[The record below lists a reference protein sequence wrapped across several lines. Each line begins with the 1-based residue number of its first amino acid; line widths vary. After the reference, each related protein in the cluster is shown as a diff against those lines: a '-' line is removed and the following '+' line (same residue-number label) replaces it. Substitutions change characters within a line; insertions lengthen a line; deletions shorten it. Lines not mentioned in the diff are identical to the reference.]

1 MGEALSKMIA
11 LLVWISQ
18 VINLHMA
25 ARSAP
30 WTAFS

>member
-18 VINLHMA
+18 AIILLMA